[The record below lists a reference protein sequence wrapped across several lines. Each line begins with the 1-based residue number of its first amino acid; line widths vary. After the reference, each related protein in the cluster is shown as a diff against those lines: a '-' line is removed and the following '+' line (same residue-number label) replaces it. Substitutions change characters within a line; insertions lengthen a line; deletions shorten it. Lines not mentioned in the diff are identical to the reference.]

1 MSRRESSS
9 SKTLEVKSMFE
20 PSRIAPLCL
29 AQAYEHLIPIVRRTA
44 NPVRDTG
51 SNIAKQQRRQVGA

>member
-1 MSRRESSS
+1 
-9 SKTLEVKSMFE
+9 MFE

-29 AQAYEHLIPIVRRTA
+29 SQAYEHLIPIVRRTA

-51 SNIAKQQRRQVGA
+51 SDIAKQQRRQGGA

>member
-1 MSRRESSS
+1 
-9 SKTLEVKSMFE
+9 MFE

-51 SNIAKQQRRQVGA
+51 SNIAKQQRRQGGA